1 MERLTVNKPVSE
13 MNMVE
18 LAHNCCYISE
28 DGNARYRDYKSDI
41 DAREFTRRLMRIYND
56 ENLSEGDTE
65 LDEEIMTELKY
76 DPEIYPSALIALFYR
91 NMWAMAELRS
101 RLKYYEDAEEQGL
114 LLRLQL
120 KVGDT
125 VIWDDN
131 CGNPKRYTITG
142 YSFGEAED
150 YIDEPVV
157 TDEIVYYCTNSSGSI
172 IGSFA
177 SSEIGKTVFLT
188 KEEAEQ
194 KLASMQK
201 GE

>member
-41 DAREFTRRLMRIYND
+41 DAREFTRRLMRIYEGED
-56 ENLSEGDTE
+56 LSEGDTE
-65 LDEEIMTELKY
+65 FDEEIMTELKY
-76 DPEIYPSALIALFYR
+76 DPEIYASALIALFYR

-114 LLRLQL
+114 LLRLPC

-125 VIWDDN
+125 LYVISRNEVIPVTVTWFIYN
-131 CGNPKRYTITG
+131 QYGIGICAKNEEHWGYGEITL
-142 YSFGEAED
+142 YQNRKCVEW
-150 YIDEPVV
+150 Y
-157 TDEIVYYCTNSSGSI
+157 
-172 IGSFA
+172 
-177 SSEIGKTVFLT
+177 KT
-188 KEEAEQ
+188 KEEAEK
-194 KLASMQK
+194 KLAEMK